1 MEAAGAEVTLVSVA
15 PVNADM
21 VQALNTAAQ
30 SDPDVVIALT
40 ADSGCKPTMQTA
52 QQLGLDVPIMYT
64 GACAAPKILDSV
76 GDAAEGAIFNLEA
89 ELGRQTPTTSCTR
102 PYPTGT
108 GAKYDY
114 EAQGAGTVAFR
125 ATINLYAQLRELGC
139 RRDHPGRDPRRVP
152 RRGRRAELL
161 RTPLH
166 VRRRAARRLSRV
178 LRATAVAG
186 HGEVR

>member
-89 ELGRQTPTTSCTR
+89 ELGDSPDNVVYQAVSDR
-102 PYPTGT
+102 Y

-125 ATINLYAQLRELGC
+125 ATINLYAQLRELGAEGITPDAILAVF
-139 RRDHPGRDPRRVP
+139 RG
-152 RRGRRAELL
+152 RGRRAELL